1 MTATT
6 TSSEAQGALAKF
18 LRGVERAGNALPH
31 PATLFLLLALLVV
44 LGSEIAVRAG
54 VSAAEPG
61 KPDVL
66 VTPQS
71 LLTLDGLHFMLT
83 KMVTNFTAFA
93 PLGTVLVSLLG
104 IAVAEHSGLISA
116 MMRLLVLSTP
126 RKWLTPVVVFCGI
139 QSNMASDVGYVL
151 LIPLAGV
158 IYHSVGRNP
167 LLGLAAGFA
176 GVSGGFSANLMLG
189 SIDPLLSGLTQ
200 EAARILDP
208 AAEVQPSCNYYFM
221 FVSTFLL
228 TAVGT
233 WVTEKV
239 IAPRLG
245 AYQPDGDTAPSEKLE
260 HLSTR
265 EKKALLSATVIAAV
279 FGLVLLW
286 SALPHGWLPGS
297 GFLRDPKT
305 GDLLRSPFMQS
316 IVAFIFVGGVVC
328 GVAYGW
334 VAGTIR
340 NDSDA
345 MKGMGQSMSAM
356 GSYLVLVFFAA
367 QFVEFFKWTNL
378 GKILAIEGAGLLAGI
393 GFTGL
398 PLLVC
403 FIVLSMLVNLLM
415 GSASAKWAFMAPV
428 FVPMFMPL
436 GIAPEETQLAYRIGD
451 SCTNVISPGN
461 SYLAL
466 IIAFFQR
473 YDKKAGIGTMVA
485 TMLPYSIV
493 FFVAWAIFM
502 IAWFLLGIP
511 IGTVAA

>member
-1 MTATT
+1 MAATT
-6 TSSEAQGALAKF
+6 ANLDSQGRLARV

-31 PATLFLLLALLVV
+31 PATLFLILAALVV
-44 LGSEIAVRAG
+44 LSSEVAVRAG
-54 VSAAEPG
+54 ISAVEPG
-61 KPDVL
+61 KPDAV
-66 VTPQS
+66 VRPQS

-83 KMVTNFTAFA
+83 KMVVNFTGFA
-93 PLGTVLVSLLG
+93 PLGTVLVSLMG

-126 RKWLTPVVVFCGI
+126 KRWLTPVVVFCGI

-151 LIPLAGV
+151 LVPLAGV

-167 LLGLAAGFA
+167 LVGLAAGFA

-189 SIDPLLSGLTQ
+189 SIDPLLAGLTQ
-200 EAARILDP
+200 EAARILQP
-208 AAEVQPSCNYYFM
+208 GAEVQPSCNYYFM
-221 FVSTFLL
+221 FASTFLL

-233 WVTEKV
+233 WVTERV
-239 IAPRLG
+239 VAPRLG
-245 AYQPDGDTAPSEKLE
+245 AYSAEGTPGASESLQPLTP
-260 HLSTR
+260 R
-265 EKKALLSATVIAAV
+265 EKRALVWAVAAGLL

-286 SALPHGWLPGS
+286 SALPQGWFWGS

-316 IVAFIFVGGVVC
+316 IVAFIFIGGVVC
-328 GVAYGW
+328 GVTYGW
-334 VAGTIR
+334 VVGTIR
-340 NDSDA
+340 NDNDA

-378 GKILAIEGAGLLAGI
+378 GKILAVEGAGFLAGI
-393 GFTGL
+393 GFTGV
-398 PLLVC
+398 PLLVA
-403 FIVLSMLVNLLM
+403 FVVLSMLVNLLM

-436 GIAPEETQLAYRIGD
+436 GITPEQTQLAYRVGD

-485 TMLPYSIV
+485 TMLPYSIA
-493 FFVAWAIFM
+493 FFVAWSAFM
-502 IAWFLLGIP
+502 VVWLLLGIP
-511 IGTVAA
+511 IGTVAS